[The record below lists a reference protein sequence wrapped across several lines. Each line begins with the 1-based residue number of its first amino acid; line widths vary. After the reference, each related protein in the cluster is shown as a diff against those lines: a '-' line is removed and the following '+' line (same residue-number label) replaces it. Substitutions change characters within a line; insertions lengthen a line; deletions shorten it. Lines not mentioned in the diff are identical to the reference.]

1 MNLLPHWHRI
11 AAIGLAG
18 LLTVSLSACV
28 THHPVKSS
36 FPEKKERIYPQ
47 APHRQ
52 EGSVWKGDS
61 FDNVLFSDAKARNVG
76 DIVTIVVEENT
87 SSSQTA
93 TTQTSRQTDM
103 NLQTGKLL
111 GLPSNL
117 GIQNFLGL
125 GNGFNPNLDAK
136 TDKSFD
142 GSGSTTRNGTLTSTI
157 TAVIKEVLPDDNFV
171 IEGRRSVTINNEE
184 QIMILTGVIRYQDIG
199 FDNSVSS
206 RLIADASITYSGTGV
221 VADEQRVGWGTRL
234 ISWIWPF

>member
-1 MNLLPHWHRI
+1 MT
-11 AAIGLAG
+11 AIGLAA
-18 LLTVSLSACV
+18 LLGVSLTACV

-36 FPEKKERIYPQ
+36 FPEKKKHIFPSV
-47 APHRQ
+47 AHRQ

-61 FDNVLFSDAKARNVG
+61 FKNVLFADAKARNVG

-87 SSSQTA
+87 TSSQTA
-93 TTQTSRQTDM
+93 TTQTSRQTAID
-103 NLQTGKLL
+103 LQTGRLL

-117 GIQNFLGL
+117 GIQNFLGM
-125 GNGFNPNLDAK
+125 GNGFNPNLDAQ

-157 TAVIKEVLPDDNFV
+157 TAVIKEVLPDDNFI

-206 RLIADASITYSGTGV
+206 RLIADASITYSGEGV
-221 VADEQRVGWGTRL
+221 IADEQRVGWAARI
-234 ISWIWPF
+234 ISWVWPF